1 MAAEGASSSLS
12 AAASRHARSQ
22 LAFFAA
28 IGVIGYFVDSG
39 VTYISARYL
48 GLSPELARPPGF
60 ITATIV
66 NFFLNRAITFRH
78 SDAPLLRAFLRYWLV
93 AAAGLAINYGIYS
106 ACVLLAPRLGVAVTP
121 AILPLFIAIG
131 VGVAMVAT
139 FLGFRH
145 FAFRG

>member
-1 MAAEGASSSLS
+1 MAAEGASSSVS
-12 AAASRHARSQ
+12 AAASGRVHSQ
-22 LAFFAA
+22 LPFFAA

-39 VTYISARYL
+39 VTYLSARYL

-66 NFFLNRAITFRH
+66 NFFLNRVITFRQ
-78 SDAPLLRAFLRYWLV
+78 SDAPLLRAFVRYWLV
-93 AAAGLAINYGIYS
+93 AAAGLAVNYGVYS
-106 ACVLLAPRLGVAVTP
+106 ACVLLAPRAGVAVTP

-131 VGVAMVAT
+131 VAVSMVAT